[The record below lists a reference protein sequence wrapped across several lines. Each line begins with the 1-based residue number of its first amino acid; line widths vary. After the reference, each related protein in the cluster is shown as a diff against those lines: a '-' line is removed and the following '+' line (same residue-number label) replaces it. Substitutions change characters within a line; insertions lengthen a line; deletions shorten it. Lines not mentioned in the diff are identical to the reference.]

1 MTESHAAPRPLWAPA
16 AVRVAPVAALIVA
29 PGAVVVAAGLAVAVI
44 GYQRLGRSDVEGRWP
59 AIG

>member
-1 MTESHAAPRPLWAPA
+1 MTEASPSPPQARYGRGRLPRPS
-16 AVRVAPVAALIVA
+16 RRRVAALAV
-29 PGAVVVAAGLAVAVI
+29 VVVAAGVAVAVI